1 MCNWKMQ
8 QVICVERTAK
18 AVVEITLLTVSN
30 AQNLQKCKK
39 FQFKAQLVFLRK
51 FFFVT
56 RFFFN
61 H

>member
-39 FQFKAQLVFLRK
+39 NPVKSPISFPSQ
-51 FFFVT
+51 FFFCD
-56 RFFFN
+56 
-61 H
+61 